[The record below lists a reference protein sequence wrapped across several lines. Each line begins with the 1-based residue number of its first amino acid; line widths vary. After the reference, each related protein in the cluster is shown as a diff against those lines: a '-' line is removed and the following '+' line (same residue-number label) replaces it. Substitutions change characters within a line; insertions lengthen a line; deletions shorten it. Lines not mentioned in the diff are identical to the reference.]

1 MRIRRMSSGDMDV
14 ACEVIGLAF
23 EDNPNTLA
31 MVRGDRS
38 RARGMMET
46 AVRAAKL
53 GRKYSHVL
61 LAEDEGRVVGVLN
74 AAEWPNCQPS
84 MGEKLKAAPVLI
96 RVVGS
101 GLPRSLR
108 LMSVWA
114 KHDPQERHWHLGPIG
129 VHPELQGRGV
139 GKLLL
144 GSFLTTV
151 DEQRLPAYLE
161 TDVDRNVVLYE
172 KFGFKVIA
180 QEEINGVNNRF
191 MWRPAQS

>member
-1 MRIRRMSSGDMDV
+1 MSSGDMDV
-14 ACEVIGLAF
+14 ACEVVGLAF

-38 RARGMMET
+38 RARRMMET

-61 LAEDEGRVVGVLN
+61 LAENEGRVVGVLN
-74 AAEWPNCQPS
+74 AAEWPNCQPGI
-84 MGEKLKAAPVLI
+84 GEKLKAAPVLI
-96 RVVGS
+96 RVVGW

-114 KHDPQERHWHLGPIG
+114 KHDPQQRHWHLGPIG

-139 GKLLL
+139 GKALL
-144 GSFLTTV
+144 GSFLKTV
-151 DEQRLPAYLE
+151 DEQRCPAYLE

-172 KFGFKVIA
+172 KLDFRVVA

-191 MWRPAQS
+191 MWRPAQSDR